1 MPADRIG
8 RLVDLTPRQREVLRY
23 VALLENNCESVTS
36 SRIAEHFKLAR
47 QNLREHLI
55 ALQDKNYVIYE
66 ARARQTATVR
76 LTAHARA
83 TLGVRGFPV
92 VGEVAAGQPVYA
104 DQNVE
109 RFVTLLEDLLDLR
122 DGDFLL
128 RVRGES
134 MIGAGIYDGDNVVI
148 RPTEDEPP
156 AGEIVLAL
164 VPGENTATLKRW
176 QRRGD
181 TVTLY
186 SENPD
191 FAPMTYRADDVG
203 VQGVLVGHVGAA
215 RPRRLKLP

>member
-1 MPADRIG
+1 MPGDRIG
-8 RLVDLTPRQREVLRY
+8 RLKDLTPRQREILRY
-23 VALLENNCESVTS
+23 IVTLEDNCESVTS

-55 ALQDKNYVIYE
+55 ALREKDYVVYE

-76 LTAHARA
+76 LTPRARA
-83 TLGVRGFPV
+83 TLGVRGYPV

-104 DQNVE
+104 EQNIE

-122 DGDFLL
+122 EGDFLL
-128 RVRGES
+128 RVRGDS

-148 RPTEDEPP
+148 RPGDGEPLS
-156 AGEIVLAL
+156 GEIVLAL

-176 QRRGD
+176 HRRGD
-181 TVTLY
+181 TVTLL
-186 SENPD
+186 SENAAY
-191 FAPMTYRADDVG
+191 APMTYPAHDVS

-215 RPRRLKLP
+215 RPRRVALP